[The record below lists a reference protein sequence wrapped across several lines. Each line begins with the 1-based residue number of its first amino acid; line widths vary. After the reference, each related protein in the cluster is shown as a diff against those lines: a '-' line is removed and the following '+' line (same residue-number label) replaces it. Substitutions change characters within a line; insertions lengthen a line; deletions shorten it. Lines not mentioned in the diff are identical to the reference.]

1 MHPPPR
7 SRDPKENI
15 IMNQRIG
22 LGVSACV
29 TVLVLGGASACS
41 DPRSVESGGA
51 PASSPA
57 PSGQTAPD
65 ALASAHAAYLSGD
78 FIAVGERIK
87 DVLLDPRS
95 SARARENAYELLD
108 KSYEVQNGSMPSTFK
123 LPAGYEGLK
132 LGVVRGMSPQGPF
145 FRVFLYGRTRDVS
158 HLTGLT
164 VKRLP
169 NETLLD
175 KATKQGDF
183 ALRKDMPG
191 FDTFVLETRLA
202 APPEDGVFSIRFELD
217 DGTVSEGWLIGHS
230 LTSSTS
236 PELRSPASSA
246 SLSDPNP
253 TVSWVPFRSPEYAP
267 FEWRTISVWVSR
279 DGGSKETWSFW
290 KQAPGE
296 LGAVRVGET
305 GEAPKTTLTPGDYW
319 LNVTAGEGRMF
330 GPVGV
335 ARESRTVLPFHVVQ

>member
-1 MHPPPR
+1 
-7 SRDPKENI
+7 
-15 IMNQRIG
+15 MNQRIG

-29 TVLVLGGASACS
+29 VVLVLGGASACS
-41 DPRSVESGGA
+41 DPRSTESGGG
-51 PASSPA
+51 PASPPSSSP
-57 PSGQTAPD
+57 TAPD
-65 ALASAHAAYLSGD
+65 ALESAHAAYLAGD

-95 SARARENAYELLD
+95 SALARENAYELLD
-108 KSYEVQNGSMPSTFK
+108 KSYEVQKGSMPSRFE
-123 LPAGYEGLK
+123 LPAGYEGIK

-145 FRVFLYGRTRDVS
+145 FRLFLYGRTRDVS

-169 NETLLD
+169 NERLLD
-175 KATKQGDF
+175 KATNQGQL

-191 FDTFVLETRLA
+191 VDTFVLETRLG

-230 LTSSTS
+230 LTSSAS

-246 SLSDPNP
+246 SIADPNP

-267 FEWRTISVWVSR
+267 FEWRTINVWVSR
-279 DGGSKETWSFW
+279 DGGDHEAWSFW

-305 GEAPKTTLTPGDYW
+305 GEAPKTTLKPGDYW

-330 GPVGV
+330 GPIGV
-335 ARESRTVLPFHVVQ
+335 ARESRTLLPFHVVP